1 MRSGARFGARRSL
14 PAALTGETS
23 PLSQS
28 PAQSPATQ
36 QISLRVGV
44 GGRRARRGWSL
55 VVTGLSEGR
64 FGWSRKIQG
73 REVAGAPSPGNR
85 VGARKLLGSAHR
97 QGLGSP
103 FVHELQSQ
111 ICGVNRM
118 GVSEPP
124 FVKMGKLT
132 FGELTLLPEWQSCF
146 LMHQSTS
153 EKRHTASFRFQT
165 SGSNGHIL

>member
-1 MRSGARFGARRSL
+1 MR
-14 PAALTGETS
+14 AALTGETS

-36 QISLRVGV
+36 KMSLRVGV
-44 GGRRARRGWSL
+44 GVGGPPGEERGWSL
-55 VVTGLSEGR
+55 VVPGLSEGR

-111 ICGVNRM
+111 FCGVNRM

-132 FGELTLLPEWQSCF
+132 FGQLTLLLEWQSCF

-153 EKRHTASFRFQT
+153 ERRHTASFRFQT